1 MVSVVQV
8 YNAVKNIA
16 NKEQKGFITPA
27 IFNSF
32 AAIAQMSIYNEMFLE
47 LVDAKRISRQN
58 FDPGRDKSVR
68 KQKLED
74 LAFYKRRSTMEVTND
89 GFLFQK
95 PDDLSKIISI
105 TVGAAVSE
113 MTGSVAE
120 RINCE
125 LVYDPEKLDRIVN
138 SLLSSPTANFP
149 VALIGT
155 NDIEIIPNDV
165 SETVLNYYAKPTS
178 FVSGGGISDQPPF
191 YTVLNITSPGGEV
204 VELPDISSCR
214 DFMLPTHYL
223 NEIISEILK
232 LIGVRLRDGS
242 VAAFATQEE
251 ASE

>member
-1 MVSVVQV
+1 M
-8 YNAVKNIA
+8 
-16 NKEQKGFITPA
+16 
-27 IFNSF
+27 
-32 AAIAQMSIYNEMFLE
+32 
-47 LVDAKRISRQN
+47 
-58 FDPGRDKSVR
+58 
-68 KQKLED
+68 
-74 LAFYKRRSTMEVTND
+74 
-89 GFLFQK
+89 
-95 PDDLSKIISI
+95 
-105 TVGAAVSE
+105 
-113 MTGSVAE
+113 
-120 RINCE
+120 
-125 LVYDPEKLDRIVN
+125 
-138 SLLSSPTANFP
+138 SSPTGNFP

-165 SETVLNYYAKPTS
+165 SEAVLNYYAKPTS

>member
-74 LAFYKRRSTMEVTND
+74 LAFYKRRSTMEITDD
-89 GFLFQK
+89 GLFQK

-105 TVGAAVSE
+105 TVGADISE
-113 MTGSVAE
+113 MTGADVE

-165 SETVLNYYAKPTS
+165 SAAVLNYYAKPTS

>member
-74 LAFYKRRSTMEVTND
+74 LAFYKRRSTMEITD
-89 GFLFQK
+89 GGLFQK

-105 TVGAAVSE
+105 TVDAAISE
-113 MTGSVAE
+113 MTGSSVAE

-204 VELPDISSCR
+204 VERPDISSCR

>member
-74 LAFYKRRSTMEVTND
+74 LAFYKRRSTMEITDD
-89 GFLFQK
+89 GLFQK

-105 TVGAAVSE
+105 TVGAAISE
-113 MTGSVAE
+113 MTGTVDE

-165 SETVLNYYAKPTS
+165 SAAVLNYYAKPTS
-178 FVSGGGISDQPPF
+178 FVSGGDISDQPPF

>member
-89 GFLFQK
+89 DLFQK

-105 TVGAAVSE
+105 TVGASISE
-113 MTGSVAE
+113 MTGTVDE

-165 SETVLNYYAKPTS
+165 SSAVLNYYAKPTS